1 MKGNKTLSSA
11 FALALLAAPAAQA
24 ENFYFGQASEYSENG
39 MYYSTHR
46 ITLDYVVG
54 FDQFH
59 YGTDVQIPSPEEPEF
74 YPVVIDVLT
83 DFLSVRP
90 ITVLDDRECS
100 AFVDM
105 IEGISRASLDDVD
118 LLVSDLGIS
127 TQEWEDAT
135 YKKFRFDTMS
145 SYNAFREALGS
156 PYMQEQSRF
165 LSFDPD
171 RVDEINS
178 TVQAAREQYPQ
189 EPLFNV
195 RPLTYDDL
203 LALRQSFAE
212 IFVYEMRSVFSRSDY
227 GSGHGA
233 FELEGKKIDAIIG
246 GAQMLYPQY
255 FSQSN
260 DVVLY
265 DGVMSRYEG
274 QPDIEAMNDM
284 MPDYLNDALR
294 GARMSDDE
302 IEVFNNRVIEWL
314 NYYDRR
320 RVIPAPRP

>member
-1 MKGNKTLSSA
+1 MKGNKTLSSV
-11 FALALLAAPAAQA
+11 FALALLAAPAVQA
-24 ENFYFGQASEYSENG
+24 ESFSFGRASEYSDNG

-59 YGTDVQIPSPEEPEF
+59 YGTDIQIPSPDEPEF

-83 DFLSVRP
+83 DFLSIRP
-90 ITVLDDRECS
+90 ITALDDRECS
-100 AFVDM
+100 AFIDM
-105 IEGISRASLDDVD
+105 VTKISDESFGDLDLLLSDIGISPND
-118 LLVSDLGIS
+118 
-127 TQEWEDAT
+127 WEAAT
-135 YKKFRFDTMS
+135 YKKFRFDTLAMR
-145 SYNAFREALGS
+145 NAFLDALRS
-156 PYMQEQSRF
+156 PYMQEKYRF
-165 LSFDPD
+165 LSFGPE
-171 RVDEINS
+171 RIDEVNDS
-178 TVQAAREQYPQ
+178 VQAAQTQYPQ
-189 EPLFNV
+189 EPAFNA
-195 RPLTYDDL
+195 RPLSYDDL
-203 LALRQSFAE
+203 LTLRQGFAE
-212 IFVYEMRSVFSRSDY
+212 IFVYEMQNTFSRSDF

-233 FELEGKKIDAIIG
+233 FELEGKKIDAMIG

-284 MPDYLNDALR
+284 MPDYLNDALER
-294 GARMSDDE
+294 ARMSDGE
-302 IEVFNNRVIEWL
+302 KEVFNNRVVEWL

-320 RVIPAPRP
+320 RVIPQPHP